1 MPSDDY
7 SVFEETED
15 DGSTTQAK
23 TDDATAKTT
32 ETLNLGHKDERGCPK
47 CGCTEADFDEIA
59 TSGSGLTK
67 LFDIQNRQFTV
78 VSCVECGYSELYR
91 GQSKHN
97 VLDFFL
103 GG

>member
-7 SVFEETED
+7 SVFEETD
-15 DGSTTQAK
+15 DGSTEPSK
-23 TDDATAKTT
+23 TNEETA
-32 ETLNLGHKDERGCPK
+32 ETPNLGHDDERGCPK

-78 VSCVECGYSELYR
+78 VSCVDCGYSELYR
-91 GQSKHN
+91 GQSKHD